1 MWRIEGTFPWE
12 KSIFNKDRKKS
23 YWIFWKLYVLIPF
36 CCHKIA
42 PQRIQDRTF
51 VPVFSLTMFPLGKR
65 FTITYCRLLENI
77 KMKENIHAICVHARS
92 KTNFVLW
99 LYFHFYLFIYLLA
112 NSVNTKCRPSKL
124 IAILSCKI
132 IIDALASKVHI
143 AL

>member
-1 MWRIEGTFPWE
+1 MISSPLQNRFWNKAPKELSGEISHQRLKSSYNYLWRIEGTFPWE

-42 PQRIQDRTF
+42 PQRIQDWTF

-99 LYFHFYLFIYLLA
+99 LFPFLFIYL
-112 NSVNTKCRPSKL
+112 STSQ
-124 IAILSCKI
+124 
-132 IIDALASKVHI
+132 
-143 AL
+143 